1 MVNGIKLPNG
11 RIIKKVT
18 AEDLTVV
25 MSRNN
30 EKRCRVNELCGTF
43 VFLEINV
50 DHH

>member
-30 EKRCRVNELCGTF
+30 EKRCRVDELCGTF
-43 VFLEINV
+43 VFSR
-50 DHH
+50 DKC

>member
-25 MSRNN
+25 LSRNK
-30 EKRCRVNELCGTF
+30 EKGVVSMNYVEHLF
-43 VFLEINV
+43 FF
-50 DHH
+50 